1 MEAQLDVI
9 FELGGTR
16 SLGKFEVFVKRSR
29 RAEVPGK
36 SKPAQTRGQPR
47 GGGQAGGLRGGVSK
61 AAPDLRYITQNIG
74 QTSLSIKP

>member
-36 SKPAQTRGQPR
+36 SKPAQTRGQAR
-47 GGGQAGGLRGGVSK
+47 GSGQVGGVRK
-61 AAPDLRYITQNIG
+61 AAPDLRYIIQNIG

>member
-16 SLGKFEVFVKRSR
+16 SLGEFEVFVKRSR

-47 GGGQAGGLRGGVSK
+47 GGRQAGGVSK
-61 AAPDLRYITQNIG
+61 AAPDLRYIIQNIG